1 MYFLIQIF
9 RGVLSRMQHEHSLAG
24 NCVIDKRGWRAVCGG
39 LKSGLAAEGK
49 SAVKDRK
56 KGSR

>member
-1 MYFLIQIF
+1 
-9 RGVLSRMQHEHSLAG
+9 MQHEHSLAG
-24 NCVIDKRGWRAVCGG
+24 NCVIGKRGWRAVCGG
-39 LKSGLAAEGK
+39 LKSGLAAERK